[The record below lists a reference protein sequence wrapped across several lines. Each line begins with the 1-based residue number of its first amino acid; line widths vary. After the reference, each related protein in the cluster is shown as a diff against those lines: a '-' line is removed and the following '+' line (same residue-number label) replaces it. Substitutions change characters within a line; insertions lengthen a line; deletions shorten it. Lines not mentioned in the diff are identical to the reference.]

1 MFLFKL
7 SLKNLFRHK
16 KRTIITAA
24 IIAIAVFMFLFTDSL
39 LMGLNNASYDNII
52 NYSSS
57 DIQIVSNSYW
67 EEKDNLPLDNLLAE
81 NEKLMS
87 ELRNIAEVKGVSEKL
102 LFKARLNNG
111 VDELPIQAIGVDSNS
126 ISESLNIKDSIIEG
140 NFFTNSENKAV
151 LGKKL
156 ADLMDLEVGDYLT
169 LLVQTKEETFNTI
182 DLEIGG
188 LLETPNP
195 NVNQSNVYLP
205 LNVAQNALNV
215 DNKISHLLIKIENS
229 SLVNKVS
236 SNINQELNLSNQK
249 IKLVL
254 WNELTAVSVMNS
266 KQGANQAILGIILLL
281 AAIGI
286 INTVILSA
294 LERMEEIG
302 MMKAMGLRRRGIMI
316 SFILES
322 TGIGIIGAII
332 GLILGG
338 FAIAVF
344 KNYGIDFAAL
354 YSLDMGEFGIPII
367 GKIYGVW
374 ELSSFLFVFFFS
386 VIVSMISSIVPAYWA
401 ANKNP
406 VDAIHHR

>member
-1 MFLFKL
+1 MFLLKL

-16 KRTIITAA
+16 KRTIITAT
-24 IIAIAVFMFLFTDSL
+24 IIAIAVFIFLFTDSL

-57 DIQIVSNSYW
+57 DIQIVNNNYW
-67 EEKDNLPLDNLLAE
+67 EEKDDLPLDNLLTE
-81 NEKLMS
+81 NKELMD
-87 ELRNIAEVKGVSEKL
+87 ELRNLSVVKGVSEKL

-111 VDELPIQAIGVDSNS
+111 VDELPIQAIGIDSNN
-126 ISESLNIKDSIIEG
+126 ISESLNIKDSVIQGE
-140 NFFTNSENKAV
+140 FFSKEEKKVV
-151 LGKKL
+151 LGEKL
-156 ADLMDLEVGDYLT
+156 ADLMDLKVGDYLT

-188 LLETPNP
+188 LLDTPNP
-195 NVNQSNVYLP
+195 DVNQTNVYLP
-205 LNVAQNALNV
+205 LNIAQNALNL
-215 DNKISHLLIKIENS
+215 DNQITHLLVKIENS
-229 SLVNKVS
+229 SLVNKAT
-236 SNINQELNLSNQK
+236 SNINQELNLKEKN
-249 IKLVL
+249 IKLVP

-322 TGIGIIGAII
+322 TGIGIIGGVV

-338 FAIAVF
+338 ISIAAF
-344 KNYGIDFAAL
+344 KNYGIDFASL
-354 YSLDMGEFGIPII
+354 YSLDMGEFGIPIV

-374 ELSSFLFVFFFS
+374 ELSSFVFVFFFS
-386 VIVSMISSIVPAYWA
+386 VIVSMISSIVPSYWA